1 MNALAVSTLALYFA
15 VLLFLAVYGLHRY
28 LMLYLYYKHRRRAP
42 RVVGR
47 FETLPK
53 VTVQLPIFNE
63 MYVVERLID
72 AVARLDYPRHLLE
85 IQVLDDS
92 TDETA
97 DIARTKTEDY
107 RSEGLNIHHHHRKD
121 RVGYKAGALAEG
133 MKSAHGDFI
142 AIFDADFVPKSDFL
156 LKTIHHFV
164 HPSVGMVQV
173 RWGHLNGGYSLLTRV
188 QSILLDGHFVLE
200 HGARNRSRRFFNFNG
215 TAGIWRRQAIEESG
229 GWQHDT
235 LTEDLDL
242 SYRAQ
247 LRGWRFVFLPE
258 VVAPAEVPVE
268 MNAFKNQ
275 QYRWAKGSIQTAR
288 KLLPSILSSPLPL
301 AVKVEATFHLT
312 ANIAYPL
319 MVVLAVLMFPSMLIR
334 YNMGKYEMLLVD
346 IPLFLAA
353 TASIASFYVV
363 SQRETYAD
371 WKQKILFVPFV
382 MSLGIGLSIN
392 NACAVIGALTRNDV
406 HFIRTPKLGIESSSD
421 RWRLKRYRGHVG
433 YLPLVEIGFGLY
445 LGAAALYAT
454 MHQIFAIL
462 PFLVLFQVGF
472 LWSGF
477 LSLAQGARPM
487 ALTLRGHPRLLDS
500 PRAARID

>member
-97 DIARTKTEDY
+97 EIAGRRPWTIETKA
-107 RSEGLNIHHHHRKD
+107 LNIHHLHRKD
-121 RVGYKAGALAEG
+121 RIGYKAGALAEG
-133 MKSAHGDFI
+133 LKSARGEFI
-142 AIFDADFVPKSDFL
+142 AMFDADFVPKWDFL
-156 LKTIHHFV
+156 QKTIHHFV
-164 HPSVGMVQV
+164 QPSVGMVQV
-173 RWGHLNGGYSLLTRV
+173 RWGHINRDYSLLTRV
-188 QSILLDGHFVLE
+188 QSVLFDGHFVLE
-200 HGARNRSRRFFNFNG
+200 HGARNRSGRFFNFNG

-258 VVAPAEVPVE
+258 VVSPAEVPVE

-288 KLLPSILSSPLPL
+288 KLLPRILASPLPL

-319 MVVLAVLMFPSMLIR
+319 MVVLSVLMFPSMLIR

-346 IPLFLAA
+346 IPLFLSA

-363 SQRETYAD
+363 SQREIYAD

-392 NACAVIGALTRNDV
+392 NACAVIGALTRSDV
-406 HFIRTPKLGIESSSD
+406 HFVRTPKLGIESSSD

>member
-1 MNALAVSTLALYFA
+1 MNTLAVATLALYFA
-15 VLLFLAVYGLHRY
+15 VLIFLAIYGLHRY
-28 LMLYLYYKHRRRAP
+28 LMLYLYYKYRHREPRA
-42 RVVGR
+42 VGK
-47 FETLPK
+47 FETLPP

-85 IQVLDDS
+85 IQILDDS
-92 TDETA
+92 TDETV
-97 DIARTKTEDY
+97 DIARRKTEEY
-107 RSEGLNIHHHHRKD
+107 RNAGLNIRHFHRTD
-121 RVGYKAGALAEG
+121 RVGYKAGALAAG
-133 MKSAHGDFI
+133 MKCAHGDFI

-164 HPSVGMVQV
+164 PPNVGMVQA

-200 HGARNRSRRFFNFNG
+200 HGARNRSSRFFNFNG
-215 TAGIWRRQAIEESG
+215 TAGIWRRRTIDESG

-258 VVAPAEVPVE
+258 VVSPAEVPVE

-288 KLLPSILSSPLPL
+288 KLLPRILASPLPL
-301 AVKVEATFHLT
+301 TVKAEATFHLT
-312 ANIAYPL
+312 ANMAYPL
-319 MVVLAVLMFPSMLIR
+319 MVILSVLMFPSMLIR
-334 YNMGKYEMLLVD
+334 HNMGWYDMLLVD

-353 TASIASFYVV
+353 TASITSFYVV

-371 WKQKILFVPFV
+371 WRQKILVVPFL
-382 MSLGIGLSIN
+382 MSVGIGLSIN
-392 NACAVIGALTRNDV
+392 NACAVIGALTNNDV
-406 HFIRTPKLGIESSSD
+406 RFIRTPKLGIESSSD
-421 RWRLKRYRGHVG
+421 RWQLKRYRGRVG
-433 YLPLVEIGFGLY
+433 YMPLVEMGLGLY
-445 LGAAALYAT
+445 MMAAVLYAT
-454 MHQIFAIL
+454 MHQILGIL
-462 PFLVLFQVGF
+462 PFLVLFLVGF
-472 LWSGF
+472 FFSGF

-487 ALTLRGHPRLLDS
+487 ALTLRGQKSLPRV
-500 PRAARID
+500 A